1 MSSGSGSSTT
11 PRVEWATLADYALI
25 DSSGKL
31 SVLGMFDRLFAS
43 PFPSLHP
50 LLFIVARWAGAPTT
64 LAATEIRVWSP
75 GRDLLVGAQQPIQF
89 GPDGFAVSIARVSP
103 LPLPGPGAYT
113 IELFVAGTSVHHLPL
128 NVEAPPQ

>member
-1 MSSGSGSSTT
+1 MSSVGGSSAV

-50 LLFIVARWAGAPTT
+50 LLFIVARWSGQPTT
-64 LAATEIRVWSP
+64 MTASEIRVWSP
-75 GRDLLVGAQQPIQF
+75 GRELLVGAQQPIQF
-89 GPDGFAVSIARVSP
+89 GPDGSAVTIARLSP
-103 LPLPGPGAYT
+103 LPIPAPGEYT
-113 IELFVAGTSVHHLPL
+113 IELLVAGASAHHLPMT
-128 NVEAPPQ
+128 VEAPSS